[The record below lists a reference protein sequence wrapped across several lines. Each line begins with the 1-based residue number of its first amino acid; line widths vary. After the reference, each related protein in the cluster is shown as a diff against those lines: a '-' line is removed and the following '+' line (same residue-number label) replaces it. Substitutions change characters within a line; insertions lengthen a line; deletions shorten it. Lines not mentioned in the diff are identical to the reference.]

1 MKLIFRT
8 LVFHIFCIIVF
19 AFLYLSLDKHF
30 LPLNEDIHRYNLND
44 YYKQVLDYFLLST
57 SIQTGIGLTN
67 LYPVSPLAKI
77 TLIIHEI
84 IMVSTH
90 LFTLY
95 IFTL

>member
-8 LVFHIFCIIVF
+8 LVFHVFCIIVF
-19 AFLYLSLDKHF
+19 AMIYLSLNKQF
-30 LPLNEDIHRYNLND
+30 LPLNEDIHRFNLDD

-67 LYPVSPLAKI
+67 LYPVSSFAKSM
-77 TLIIHEI
+77 LIFHELV
-84 IMVSTH
+84 MVSTH

>member
-1 MKLIFRT
+1 MKLVFRT
-8 LVFHIFCIIVF
+8 LVFHIFCIVLF
-19 AFLYLSLDKHF
+19 ALIYLSLDKHF
-30 LPLNEDIHRYNLND
+30 LPLNEDIHRFNLDD
-44 YYKQVLDYFLLST
+44 YYRQVLDYFLLST
-57 SIQTGIGLTN
+57 SIQTSIGLTN

-77 TLIIHEI
+77 MLMLHEL

>member
-8 LVFHIFCIIVF
+8 IVFHIFCIIIF
-19 AFLYLSLDKHF
+19 ALIYLSLNKHF
-30 LPLNEDIHRYNLND
+30 LPLNEDIHRFNLGD

-57 SIQTGIGLTN
+57 SIQTSIGLTN
-67 LYPVSPLAKI
+67 LYPVSSLAKI
-77 TLIIHEI
+77 ILIIQEL